1 MVGPVAAAVA
11 VVEQERLQIVHRVGK
26 VRLGG
31 LVGLKFVKNSHQPAF
46 LVVRQERI
54 NALLCRVLARLLRL
68 QTVGVVGV
76 GVTCVNLHH
85 IVQQAHEHDARH
97 IHRLVGIFLQQIRH
111 DSHVPCV
118 LGVVL
123 AAAVAGEMRL
133 PENVLLLVDLENE
146 IQLFLQPFVHKSIFL
161 SI

>member
-1 MVGPVAAAVA
+1 M
-11 VVEQERLQIVHRVGK
+11 GK

-31 LVGLKFVKNSHQPAF
+31 LIGLKFVKNSHQLVL

-54 NALLCRVLARLLRL
+54 NALLCRVLARLLCL
-68 QTVGVVGV
+68 QTVGVVSV

-85 IVQQAHEHDARH
+85 IVQQAHEHDPRH

-111 DSHVPCV
+111 DGHVPCV
-118 LGVVL
+118 LGVIL

-133 PENVLLLVDLENE
+133 PENVLLLVDLKNE
-146 IQLFLQPFVHKSIFL
+146 IQLFLQPFVHKSAFFL
-161 SI
+161 PK

>member
-1 MVGPVAAAVA
+1 M
-11 VVEQERLQIVHRVGK
+11 GK

-54 NALLCRVLARLLRL
+54 NALLCRVLACLLRL

-76 GVTCVNLHH
+76 SIPGVDLHYIMDQTH
-85 IVQQAHEHDARH
+85 KHDPGN
-97 IHRLVGIFLQQIRH
+97 IDRLVGIFLQQVRH